1 MKSHMSDNDS
11 NRAQWLKD
19 SEEFFRQVRSYNAT
33 VITVGYATFFAAL
46 FFLSEKTSSRL
57 VFWALLFLV
66 VSAAIFVTYEMVA
79 AITLAVQASKA
90 GKEGKRLFRF
100 WAAFFVPSLLL
111 GVLGLILLVGLILCE
126 L

>member
-1 MKSHMSDNDS
+1 MSDSDS
-11 NRAQWLKD
+11 KRAQWLKD
-19 SEEFFRQVRSYNAT
+19 SEKYFRHVQSYNRT

-46 FFLSEKTSSRL
+46 LFLSEKTSSPL

-66 VSAAIFVTYEMVA
+66 VSAAIFVTYEMVT

-111 GVLGLILLVGLILCE
+111 GVIGLAILVGIILCQ